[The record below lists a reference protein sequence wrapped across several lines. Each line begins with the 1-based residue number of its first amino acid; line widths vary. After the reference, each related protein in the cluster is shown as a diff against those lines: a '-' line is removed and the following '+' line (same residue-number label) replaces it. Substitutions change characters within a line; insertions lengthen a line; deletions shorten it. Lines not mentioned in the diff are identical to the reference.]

1 MFLINLVNK
10 HFSKVYKE
18 QNISKRMRLLKQ
30 MIELKLKNARI
41 LEKNNQNVFAY
52 QEKLSAYLLALSY
65 LQLKDKLLKKKER
78 LWWDYIENKNK
89 SSFKRLLKYFPKE
102 NYVIFQALNKMDK
115 VIEEQ
120 LDTVSPLFKEFAWA
134 IPSYE
139 HEE

>member
-1 MFLINLVNK
+1 
-10 HFSKVYKE
+10 
-18 QNISKRMRLLKQ
+18 MRLLKQ
-30 MIELKLKNARI
+30 MIESKLKNARI

-120 LDTVSPLFKEFAWA
+120 LDNVSPLFKEFAWA